1 VDYQSRPKT
10 RETGKLRINSKALFK
25 PSLKK
30 ENLIILD
37 DGIEEKTPQKI
48 RRTKK

>member
-1 VDYQSRPKT
+1 VDYQSRPKD
-10 RETGKLRINSKALFK
+10 RETSKLRLNSKALFN

-30 ENLIILD
+30 DNMIILD
-37 DGIEEKTPQKI
+37 DDIEEKTPPKI